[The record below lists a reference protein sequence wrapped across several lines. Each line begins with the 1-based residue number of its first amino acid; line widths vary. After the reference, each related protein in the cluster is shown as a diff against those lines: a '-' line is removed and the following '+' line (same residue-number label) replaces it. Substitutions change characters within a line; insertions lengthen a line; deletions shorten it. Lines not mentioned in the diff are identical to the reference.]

1 MPESWKLEQPDQVAL
16 GEGVRS
22 LRLFA
27 AAGRVNLIG
36 TDGPATLEVTRISGQ
51 PLYVELSDTGE
62 LVVRHGEHNKP
73 QLFNWLFGGKR
84 VDVELSLALPPDTL
98 LDVRVLSGPVVVSNF
113 HERVA
118 VKGVSGEVTLA
129 GVHGAARVTTI
140 SGAITAEQVTGD
152 LTVKAVSGAIT
163 VIAGAGGSIDLA
175 AVSGAIA
182 VDLEDPVPSTARLQ
196 CVSGAMTVRLPHD
209 PDVRVDLGTA
219 NGRAVSS
226 FPEVRASGSR
236 GSQKLSG
243 TIGAG
248 TATLVGKT
256 VSGSVTLLRRSADE
270 EPWDL
275 VIDDQTPQDETPQS
289 ATPQDQIPD
298 GTSATPESATPDS
311 TTTPDSAN
319 PGSAT
324 PHSTTP
330 DNGENSEDA
339 R

>member
-1 MPESWKLEQPDQVAL
+1 MPESWKLEQPGQVAL

-51 PLYVELSDTGE
+51 PLHVVLGDTGE
-62 LVVRHGEHNKP
+62 LVVRHGENNKP

-84 VDVELSLALPPDTL
+84 VEVELSLALPPDAL
-98 LDVRVLSGPVVVSNF
+98 LDVRVLSGPVVISNF

-129 GVHGAARVTTI
+129 GVHGSARVVTV

-226 FPEVRASGSR
+226 FPEVRASGTR

-243 TIGAG
+243 TIGSGA
-248 TATLVGKT
+248 ATLVGKT

-275 VIDDQTPQDETPQS
+275 LIDEETAPGRAVEDETPR
-289 ATPQDQIPD
+289 DQAPTTKD
-298 GTSATPESATPDS
+298 QAPEDQ
-311 TTTPDSAN
+311 TPDSAT
-319 PGSAT
+319 PG
-324 PHSTTP
+324 
-330 DNGENSEDA
+330 NGENSEDA

>member
-73 QLFNWLFGGKR
+73 QLFSWLFGGR
-84 VDVELSLALPPDTL
+84 RIDVELSLALPPDAL
-98 LDVRVLSGPVVVSNF
+98 VDVRVLSGPVVVSNF
-113 HERVA
+113 HERVS

-129 GVHGAARVTTI
+129 GVHGTARVATV
-140 SGAITAEQVTGD
+140 SGAITADQVTGD
-152 LTVKAVSGAIT
+152 LTVKAVSGSIT

-226 FPEVRASGSR
+226 FPEVRATGSR
-236 GSQKLSG
+236 GSQKLAG

-275 VIDDQTPQDETPQS
+275 VIDDQTAPEQTVQDETPQ
-289 ATPQDQIPD
+289 DQAP
-298 GTSATPESATPDS
+298 TTQAQTPEDQ
-311 TTTPDSAN
+311 
-319 PGSAT
+319 
-324 PHSTTP
+324 TP

>member
-51 PLYVELSDTGE
+51 PLHVELSDRGE

-84 VDVELSLALPPDTL
+84 VEVALSLALPPDTL

-129 GVHGAARVTTI
+129 GVHGSARVTTV

-226 FPEVRASGSR
+226 FPEVRASGTR

-243 TIGAG
+243 TIGSGA
-248 TATLVGKT
+248 ATLVGKT

-275 VIDDQTPQDETPQS
+275 LIDEETAPGRAVEDETPR
-289 ATPQDQIPD
+289 DQAPTTKD
-298 GTSATPESATPDS
+298 QAPEDQ
-311 TTTPDSAN
+311 TPDSAT
-319 PGSAT
+319 PG
-324 PHSTTP
+324 
-330 DNGENSEDA
+330 NGENSEDA

>member
-1 MPESWKLEQPDQVAL
+1 MSESWKLEQPDQVAL

-275 VIDDQTPQDETPQS
+275 VIDDQTPRDEAPQS

-311 TTTPDSAN
+311 TTTPDSA
-319 PGSAT
+319 
-324 PHSTTP
+324 TP
-330 DNGENSEDA
+330 DSAAPNNGENSEDA

>member
-51 PLYVELSDTGE
+51 PLHVELSDSGE
-62 LVVRHGEHNKP
+62 LLIRHGDYNKP
-73 QLFNWLFGGKR
+73 QLFNWLFGGRR
-84 VDVELSLALPPDTL
+84 VEVELSLALPPDAL
-98 LDVRVLSGPVVVSNF
+98 VNVKVLSGPVVVSNF
-113 HERVA
+113 HEQVSVR
-118 VKGVSGEVTLA
+118 GVSGEITLA
-129 GVHGAARVTTI
+129 GVHGAAKVNTV
-140 SGAITAEQVTGD
+140 SGAITADQVTGD
-152 LTVKAVSGAIT
+152 LAVKAVSGAIT

-182 VDLEDPVPSTARLQ
+182 LDLQDPLPSTIKLQ

-226 FPEVRASGSR
+226 FSEVRTSGSR
-236 GSQKLSG
+236 GSQKLAG
-243 TIGAG
+243 TVGTG

-275 VIDDQTPQDETPQS
+275 LVDEQPPEDETPQDQ
-289 ATPQDQIPD
+289 ALQDQAPQEPQDQ
-298 GTSATPESATPDS
+298 APEAQSSD
-311 TTTPDSAN
+311 
-319 PGSAT
+319 
-324 PHSTTP
+324 STTP
-330 DNGENSEDA
+330 DTGENSEDA

>member
-1 MPESWKLEQPDQVAL
+1 MPENWKLEQPDQVAL

-27 AAGRVNLIG
+27 LAGRVNLIG
-36 TDGPATLEVTRISGQ
+36 TDGPATLEVTRVSGQ
-51 PLYVELSDTGE
+51 PLYVELSDRGE
-62 LVVRHGEHNKP
+62 LVVRHGEHAKP
-73 QLFNWLFGGKR
+73 QLFQWLLGGKR
-84 VDVELSLALPPDTL
+84 LEVALTLALPPDAL
-98 LDVRVLSGPVVVSNF
+98 IDVKVLSGPVVVSNF
-113 HERVA
+113 HERVT
-118 VKGVSGEVTLA
+118 VKGVSGEITLA
-129 GVHGAARVTTI
+129 GVHGAARVGTV
-140 SGAITAEQVTGD
+140 SGAVTAEQVTGD

-163 VIAGAGGSIDLA
+163 VIAGAGGSIDLS

-182 VDLEDPVPSTARLQ
+182 VDLEDPVPSTAKLQ

-219 NGRAVSS
+219 NGRAVSA
-226 FPEVRASGSR
+226 FPEVRASGQR
-236 GSQKLSG
+236 GSQKLAG

-275 VIDDQTPQDETPQS
+275 VIDEETAPKQTAQNEVPQDEVPHGQAAEDQTP
-289 ATPQDQIPD
+289 
-298 GTSATPESATPDS
+298 G
-311 TTTPDSAN
+311 
-319 PGSAT
+319 
-324 PHSTTP
+324 
-330 DNGENSEDA
+330 NGENSENSEDA

>member
-129 GVHGAARVTTI
+129 GVHGAARVTTV

-226 FPEVRASGSR
+226 FPEVRATGSR

-243 TIGAG
+243 TIGTG

-275 VIDDQTPQDETPQS
+275 VIDDQTPQDAAPRDEATQS

-298 GTSATPESATPDS
+298 GTGATPESAAPDS
-311 TTTPDSAN
+311 TTTPDNTAQD
-319 PGSAT
+319 G
-324 PHSTTP
+324 
-330 DNGENSEDA
+330 GENSEDA